1 VDNQIPTASS
11 AYLADAEL
19 QDEVLR
25 LITSDAK
32 ALAQIAPLVS
42 PEDFTAG
49 QDRRV
54 VSKIALEFWGRF
66 RKPIGKLL
74 GAELRNYARLEG
86 LGKDKLSDLLKCL
99 ARLESKDLS
108 LSAELV
114 IERLYEAKQSRRLE
128 DAITKTLR
136 LYEAGRL
143 TSEGMAELARR
154 STVARPESRKT
165 SAIYLGDLLR
175 TEFRPRPMILDP
187 IIPGRGLVM
196 VHGYPGLGKSHIALG
211 MGIACA
217 AGARFLHWN
226 ARRQSRVVYVAGEMS
241 GAENQALLIRLMP
254 DILRRAHGSE
264 DGDDCYLI
272 TRALSMIIASE
283 IEGGIPDL
291 AGAQGRSWL
300 ENDPA
305 VRNADVLIL
314 DNLSSLH
321 RRGDEREQRGW
332 TEMNEWLM
340 HLKSNAVGKSVILVH
355 HDGKNLTQRGTSFRE
370 DILDTVLHLKAPP
383 DQVHGAGVHT
393 EIHVAKMRGY
403 APGHA
408 ACEPFVAKLRQDHGG
423 QGRVSWEFA
432 PLAATNQIKA
442 FSLFDEGMS
451 VRNVMDELKVSRA
464 SAFRFQKEHRRRE
477 GD

>member
-1 VDNQIPTASS
+1 
-11 AYLADAEL
+11 
-19 QDEVLR
+19 
-25 LITSDAK
+25 
-32 ALAQIAPLVS
+32 
-42 PEDFTAG
+42 
-49 QDRRV
+49 
-54 VSKIALEFWGRF
+54 
-66 RKPIGKLL
+66 
-74 GAELRNYARLEG
+74 
-86 LGKDKLSDLLKCL
+86 
-99 ARLESKDLS
+99 
-108 LSAELV
+108 
-114 IERLYEAKQSRRLE
+114 
-128 DAITKTLR
+128 
-136 LYEAGRL
+136 
-143 TSEGMAELARR
+143 
-154 STVARPESRKT
+154 
-165 SAIYLGDLLR
+165 
-175 TEFRPRPMILDP
+175 
-187 IIPGRGLVM
+187 
-196 VHGYPGLGKSHIALG
+196 
-211 MGIACA
+211 
-217 AGARFLHWN
+217 
-226 ARRQSRVVYVAGEMS
+226 
-241 GAENQALLIRLMP
+241 MP